1 MLGVRH
7 RLHDIGFVGF
17 EETAIL
23 LLRAV
28 GAACRTAVVM
38 ILTRSAASDLSGS
51 CDLDLLRE
59 GLLGFLLHGNALV
72 GYCRPIVLLRCDDHM
87 ESGRESFYVFF
98 DSIRD
103 SNRFE
108 EILQGHAGFFRCRLL
123 SAAQQDLRFHL
134 VSLGQE
140 LLRLRPLEL
149 EIVAVGAKTDAD
161 SLGLDL
167 LLFGGLL
174 THLLGLLILELS
186 VVQDTTYRRFGLRRY
201 LHQVQFLLL
210 GDHERVWHADRC
222 MIHSVGIDET
232 HERYADLLVDAQ
244 PRDNFDFRP
253 RSAEFSPSDMI
264 GVKND
269 VELMGIAPM
278 SSNMLPQYT
287 TSLVRFR

>member
-28 GAACRTAVVM
+28 GAARCAAVIV
-38 ILTRSAASDLSGS
+38 ILTGSAASDLAGS

-59 GLLGFLLHGNALV
+59 GLLGFLLHDNALV
-72 GYCRPIVLLRCDDHM
+72 SYIRPIVLLRCDDHM
-87 ESGRESFYVFF
+87 ESCRESFYVFF

-123 SAAQQDLRFHL
+123 PAAQQDLCFHL

-161 SLGLDL
+161 SLGLDFFL
-167 LLFGGLL
+167 LRCLL
-174 THLLGLLILELS
+174 ADLLGLLILELS
-186 VVQDTTYRRFGLRRY
+186 VIQDTAYRRLGLRRY
-201 LHQVQFLLL
+201 LHQIQFLLL
-210 GDHERVWHADRC
+210 GDRERVDDGDGRV
-222 MIHSVGIDET
+222 IHSVGIDKP
-232 HERYADLLVDAQ
+232 HERDADLLVDAQ
-244 PRDNFDFRP
+244 PRYNLDFWP

-264 GVKND
+264 GVNK
-269 VELMGIAPM
+269 
-278 SSNMLPQYT
+278 
-287 TSLVRFR
+287 